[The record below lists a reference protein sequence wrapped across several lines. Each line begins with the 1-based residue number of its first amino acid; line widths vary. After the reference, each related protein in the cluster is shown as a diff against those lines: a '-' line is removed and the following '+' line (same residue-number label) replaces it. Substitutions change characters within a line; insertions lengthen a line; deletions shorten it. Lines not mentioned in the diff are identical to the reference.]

1 MSVGSWL
8 QSEMEYGRNLADSGW
23 QGARAAWDSAKQTEE
38 IEQVLSRSVRAAW
51 APTLIGAGV
60 GAFCALL
67 LQRRKSTGPV
77 VALSLGVAGGLLGF
91 AAGVAWETRE
101 ISSEVARGALRQMS
115 TTRDEHWLEKHPIN
129 FG

>member
-1 MSVGSWL
+1 MNVGNWL
-8 QSEMEYGRNLADSGW
+8 ASEMEYGRNLAGSGW
-23 QGARAAWDSAKQTEE
+23 KGARAAWDTAKEDE
-38 IEQVLSRSVRAAW
+38 AIEGLLARSMRASW
-51 APTLIGAGV
+51 APTAIGAGV

-67 LQRRKSTGPV
+67 TQRRKDAGPA
-77 VALSLGVAGGLLGF
+77 VALALGVAGGLLGF

-101 ISSEVARGALRQMS
+101 ISSEVARGALRKMG